1 MANKKGSKQL
11 TWTNRLQIEAWQ
23 KAGISKKK
31 MAAFLGVSLRTVY
44 NELSR
49 GEYTHLNTDY
59 TVETRYSPDIAE
71 KKYQEHLR
79 GKGPGLKIGSDH
91 EYAEYV
97 EKMIGEKKYSPEAV
111 IGEIRQKGLKFNT
124 SLSKQTIYRYIEQG
138 IFLTLTNDSLPIKK
152 NKKVKEKTERKKAA
166 RAPKGKSIE
175 ERPKEVDDRSNFGH
189 WEMDSVEGKKGTK
202 ATLLVLTE
210 RASRKELIELMKD
223 KTAGSVLKALNRI
236 ERRLGKARFAETFKT
251 ITVDNGSEFSDGKG
265 IETSAFSGNRTT
277 LFYCHPYS
285 AYERGSNE
293 NQNKM
298 IRRHLPKGT
307 DFTKLTSKQV
317 KQLENWINEYPRKI
331 FDYLCSN
338 DVFEGYLNALES

>member
-1 MANKKGSKQL
+1 MANKKGSKHL

-23 KAGISKKK
+23 KVGISKKK
-31 MAAFLGVSLRTVY
+31 MADLLGVSLRTVY

-59 TVETRYSPDIAE
+59 TVEIRYSPDIAE
-71 KKYQEHLR
+71 KKYREYLKS
-79 GKGPGLKIGSDH
+79 KGPGLKIGNDH

-111 IGEIRQKGLKFNT
+111 IGEIKAKGLSFKT
-124 SLSKQTIYRYIEQG
+124 SLSKQTIYRYIDQG
-138 IFLTLTNDSLPIKK
+138 IFLTISNKSLPIKK
-152 NKKVKEKTERKKAA
+152 NKTAKAKCERKNAA

-175 ERPKEVDDRSNFGH
+175 DRPEEVKDRSNFGH

-223 KTAGSVLKALNRI
+223 KTAGSVLKALSRI
-236 ERRLGKARFAETFKT
+236 ERRLGKTRFAETFKT

-265 IETSAFSGNRTT
+265 IETSSFSGSRTT

-307 DFTKLTSKQV
+307 DLSKLTKKQV

-331 FDYLCSN
+331 FGYKCSN
-338 DVFEGYLNALES
+338 DVYEGYLNALGI